1 MDTVEQVIEALQM
14 AKAELANR
22 FKVQEIGI
30 FGSMARGEQRQ
41 ESDIDIVV
49 DLDKDADLLDLI
61 GLSQYLEERLRQK
74 VDVVPKAAL
83 RQEIRE
89 RVLREVFYL

>member
-1 MDTVEQVIEALQM
+1 MDSVERVIEALQR
-14 AKAELANR
+14 AKAELASR

-30 FGSMARGEQRQ
+30 FGSMARGEQRE

-89 RVLREVFYL
+89 RVLKEVFYL